1 MDMLCK
7 DSGDW
12 LPASQCNVESPSAAD
27 QSQKKL
33 RSDKES
39 GVFEVIRKTFMAF
52 WENRLDWALITDVC
66 FCMFSCHSP
75 RVIGTQMCCVY
86 CHWRGI
92 NLVHL
97 QCHFPVGTH

>member
-7 DSGDW
+7 DSGDC

-52 WENRLDWALITDVC
+52 
-66 FCMFSCHSP
+66 
-75 RVIGTQMCCVY
+75 
-86 CHWRGI
+86 
-92 NLVHL
+92 
-97 QCHFPVGTH
+97 